1 VAAIAFGLPA
11 NAVDGNV
18 ERVMARAH
26 GVEAP
31 LPGAKAELKA
41 LAGTYVTAERPGDWV
56 QALMDLGATVCTPR
70 SPKCS
75 ECPWRAGCAGFASG
89 APETYPRRDARPVR
103 PTRRGAAFQLRR
115 EGRLWLVRRPDQG
128 LLGGMAGLPTT
139 PWREAAWTRGE
150 ILKFAPGG
158 AAWKNIGAV
167 RHVFTHFALTL
178 DVWAGEGE
186 PEGEGWWAAPDAFG
200 ALPTVFRKA
209 ASL

>member
-1 VAAIAFGLPA
+1 
-11 NAVDGNV
+11 
-18 ERVMARAH
+18 
-26 GVEAP
+26 
-31 LPGAKAELKA
+31 
-41 LAGTYVTAERPGDWV
+41 
-56 QALMDLGATVCTPR
+56 MDLGATVCTPR

-150 ILKFAPGG
+150 ILKFAPGD